1 MDAPETSSLDLTE
14 PTAQATP
21 LVAIVGRPNVGKS
34 TLFNRLT
41 GSRRSIVGDEPG
53 ITRDRIYG
61 VAEWQGKVFDVVD
74 TGGIVPD
81 DEATIPAA
89 IFQQA
94 RAAIEQAALLLFVV
108 DVRQGATQL
117 DEELAQRLRETG
129 KPVFVIANKAESR
142 RHDDDALEFTRWGFD
157 DVIPV
162 SSEHGQGFGDML
174 EAIANR
180 IDLTDPDAAASREIS
195 VAIVGRPNVGK
206 SSLVNKLLGAERVI
220 VSPIAGTTR
229 DAVDT
234 EIESDG
240 HRFRLIDTA
249 GIRRK
254 GKTEL
259 MAEKLSVVMARR
271 HLERADVAILVID
284 AVEGPTNLDAT
295 IGGYANDAGCSTI
308 IAVNKWDLVPGKET
322 GTPAAFERR
331 VRETLKFLDFA
342 PVVFISALTGQRV
355 TRLLEL
361 AARAAEARRKRVATH
376 ELNQFFVQHLVQ
388 PRATLPGKQQ
398 LKVKYITQ
406 ASVAPPTFVL
416 FTNAKKAKL
425 HFSYQR
431 YVENRLR
438 ETYEFFGTPI
448 RVLGRTKTGGRD

>member
-1 MDAPETSSLDLTE
+1 
-14 PTAQATP
+14 
-21 LVAIVGRPNVGKS
+21 N
-34 TLFNRLT
+34 NR
-41 GSRRSIVGDEPG
+41 V
-53 ITRDRIYG
+53 
-61 VAEWQGKVFDVVD
+61 
-74 TGGIVPD
+74 
-81 DEATIPAA
+81 
-89 IFQQA
+89 
-94 RAAIEQAALLLFVV
+94 
-108 DVRQGATQL
+108 
-117 DEELAQRLRETG
+117 
-129 KPVFVIANKAESR
+129 
-142 RHDDDALEFTRWGFD
+142 
-157 DVIPV
+157 
-162 SSEHGQGFGDML
+162 
-174 EAIANR
+174 
-180 IDLTDPDAAASREIS
+180 
-195 VAIVGRPNVGK
+195 
-206 SSLVNKLLGAERVI
+206 
-220 VSPIAGTTR
+220 
-229 DAVDT
+229 
-234 EIESDG
+234 
-240 HRFRLIDTA
+240 
-249 GIRRK
+249 
-254 GKTEL
+254 
-259 MAEKLSVVMARR
+259 
-271 HLERADVAILVID
+271 
-284 AVEGPTNLDAT
+284 
-295 IGGYANDAGCSTI
+295 
-308 IAVNKWDLVPGKET
+308 LVPEKET